1 MIIVFS
7 PLSRRWGWDNT
18 RTYHALQ
25 KRGIKISPL
34 SKLKVNTV
42 IHARCP
48 SLINLW
54 IETKVMQVFRF
65 FSLMFTVIKLFCPF
79 LQIYWKI
86 KVISMLRILLCLPSQ
101 YCPDSNIGWIVKG
114 RKISVGSHSSQK
126 CIHIV
131 NCKTVTYKAIR
142 STSL

>member
-7 PLSRRWGWDNT
+7 PLSRRWGGDNT
-18 RTYHALQ
+18 CTYHALQ

-42 IHARCP
+42 IHAQCP

-54 IETKVMQVFRF
+54 IETKVMQVLRF

-86 KVISMLRILLCLPSQ
+86 KVISMLRILLCLSSQ

-114 RKISVGSHSSQK
+114 RKISVGSPSSQR
-126 CIHIV
+126 CIHRV